1 MQQNRELLSEIKNS
15 KKPYFVQTDILRAHK
30 GIAKQFKF
38 KARNEN
44 ATDMESAINSMC
56 DTLHNLILNNRNNAT
71 QKLSIGITEH
81 VSKPREVFND
91 EDLVNPISGVIYRKG
106 TISIPTNERVF
117 DDKYH
122 HSDIFSLYRRS
133 SIRRLLDNL
142 TQYLIQNREN
152 NMERLEDTSNH
163 KLEFINN
170 IYIKFHEIN
179 PRNTRTYITTPKKL
193 LNKNAIINPQNKDD
207 KCFLYATAISV
218 YYDEIN
224 KKHANRISKNLLKC
238 CERLNIENIKFP
250 LKIKDIEQFEKDNPD
265 ISITIFEYDGFQKRK
280 KDDHNIKEEI
290 KINDVRV
297 SPYALKRKHLVELL
311 IINDKIRM

>member
-44 ATDMESAINSMC
+44 ATDVETAINSMC
-56 DTLHNLILNNRNNAT
+56 DILHNLIRINRNNAT
-71 QKLSIGITEH
+71 QILSIGITEH

-152 NMERLEDTSNH
+152 NMARLEGTSNH
-163 KLEFINN
+163 KLELINN
-170 IYIKFHEIN
+170 IYIKFHKIN
-179 PRNTRTYITTPKKL
+179 PRNPRTYIPTPKKL
-193 LNKNAIINPQNKDD
+193 LNICLI
-207 KCFLYATAISV
+207 TAISV
-218 YYDEIN
+218 YYDEID

-238 CERLNIENIKFP
+238 CERLNIKNIKFP
-250 LKIKDIEQFEKDNPD
+250 LKIKDIEQIEKDNPD
-265 ISITIFEYDGFQKRK
+265 ISITIFEYDGFQKIK
-280 KDDHNIKEEI
+280 KDVIT
-290 KINDVRV
+290 
-297 SPYALKRKHLVELL
+297 LKK
-311 IINDKIRM
+311 K